1 MYMAF
6 KALLSARIPRVPNI
20 CLERVKKKLYYT
32 KRKMSS
38 KSSTKLSE
46 PYNFALGA
54 SNVGNSKSLISPAAS
69 LRKKLILSL
78 PRPLLTML
86 N

>member
-1 MYMAF
+1 MA
-6 KALLSARIPRVPNI
+6 KYNCRPSSSYLGTDEEEATVH
-20 CLERVKKKLYYT
+20 YT
-32 KRKMSS
+32 KPTLSS
-38 KSSTKLSE
+38 NCTIRSSE
-46 PYNFALGA
+46 PYNLALGP

>member
-1 MYMAF
+1 MTFNAF
-6 KALLSARIPRVPNI
+6 AQRQNTSVPDI
-20 CLERVKKKLYYT
+20 CLERMKKKLYYT

-38 KSSTKLSE
+38 NCSTRPSDS
-46 PYNFALGA
+46 YNLALGD
-54 SNVGNSKSLISPAAS
+54 SNVGNSKSRISPAAS

>member
-1 MYMAF
+1 MTF
-6 KALLSARIPRVPNI
+6 KAFAQWQNTSVPDVR
-20 CLERVKKKLYYT
+20 LERMRKKLYST

-38 KSSTKLSE
+38 NCSTKPSNS
-46 PYNFALGA
+46 YNLALGA
-54 SNVGNSKSLISPAAS
+54 SNVGNSKSRISPAAS